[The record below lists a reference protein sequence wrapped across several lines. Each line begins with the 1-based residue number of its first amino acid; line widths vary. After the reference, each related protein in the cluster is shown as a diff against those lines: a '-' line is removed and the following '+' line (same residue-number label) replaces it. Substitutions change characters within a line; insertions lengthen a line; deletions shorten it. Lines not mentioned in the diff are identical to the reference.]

1 MSALIID
8 NVDPLIKERLEQV
21 GMKVDLRPGV
31 SREELVKIIK
41 DYSVLIFRGR
51 LKIDREVVDAGINLK
66 ILARYGVGLDNV
78 DVDYAIKRGIAV
90 VSAPPAERKR
100 RRYYTRGADTRDLQ
114 VAKRRK
120 DGPT

>member
-21 GMKVDLRPGV
+21 GIKVDLRPGIP
-31 SREELVKIIK
+31 REELVKIIK

-90 VSAPPAERKR
+90 VSAPHA
-100 RRYYTRGADTRDLQ
+100 
-114 VAKRRK
+114 
-120 DGPT
+120 PTQ